1 MGGVMGR
8 EREIGIVGAGL
19 MGAGIAYEVAR
30 HLEACVRLVDVSEEY
45 LKRGL
50 DRISAFAEKAV
61 QKKRASPEEAA
72 RWTQRIVPA
81 TDMTSLAKV
90 EFVIE
95 AVPEQMALKK
105 KVFGQLDRI
114 CHDAT
119 FLASNTSSLPIST
132 IATAT
137 SLPRRVVGTH
147 FFNPVP
153 AIQLVE
159 IVLGKETAPG
169 VVAAAQEFCRS
180 LGKETI
186 VVKDSPGFVTSR
198 IGQAFILEGIRC
210 LADEVATAEDIDKG
224 MRLAHNY
231 PMGPLE
237 LADLI
242 GLDTELNILEALH
255 KELGA
260 RFEPHPL
267 LRSLVAAGHLGR
279 KTGKGFYTY
288 SPS

>member
-1 MGGVMGR
+1 MGGT
-8 EREIGIVGAGL
+8 REIGIVGAGL

-30 HLEACVRLVDVSEEY
+30 HLDARVRLVDVSEEY

-50 DRISAFAEKAV
+50 DRITTFKERAV
-61 QKKRASPEEAA
+61 RKKLASSEEAA
-72 RWTQRIVPA
+72 RWMTRIVTS
-81 TDMTSLAKV
+81 TDMKSLATSAL
-90 EFVIE
+90 VIE

-105 KVFGQLDRI
+105 EVFGELDRI
-114 CHDAT
+114 CRDAT

-137 SLPRRVVGTH
+137 SSPRRVVGTH

-153 AIQLVE
+153 AINLVE
-159 IVLGKETAPG
+159 IVRGKETAPG
-169 VVAAAQEFCRS
+169 VVTAAQEFCRS

-186 VVKDSPGFVTSR
+186 VVRDSPGFVTSR

-210 LADEVATAEDIDKG
+210 LADNVATAEDIDKG

-242 GLDTELNILEALH
+242 GLDTELNILQFLH
-255 KELGA
+255 AELGE
-260 RFEPHPL
+260 RYKPHPL
-267 LRSLVAAGHLGR
+267 LTSLVTAGHLGR

-288 SPS
+288 P